1 MVHLCN
7 SLRTLFIFSFFC
19 IISPPQRLLHNN
31 QRLTFYSWSATVKLS
46 KLIFWL
52 YLLCPSAPW
61 VIWASP
67 RTGVREIS
75 NATSK
80 PSIRAQNR
88 KVLCNIR
95 AFRWWCADVSPFWGK
110 RTESGH
116 THTLFALQHAQTMF
130 SVRLP
135 QMSYFCQQCRLNL
148 VFSFGVRANMRRWHD
163 CVIICF
169 WVYVSVYVRDVKEM
183 SRWRERKREGRRDGA
198 GCTRRKLGLMLLH
211 AAAPKHPHS
220 SCWSVCMCVDFL
232 CIDWVS
238 YFNIRKEE
246 PVSKESPDFCWLS
259 TPLYRLSGLVVIL
272 ISIHNVV

>member
-110 RTESGH
+110 RTESGQTH
-116 THTLFALQHAQTMF
+116 THIHTVCIATCTNHVFCPLAPNVLFLPTVQIESCVQFRGKSQHETVA
-130 SVRLP
+130 RLCYHLFL
-135 QMSYFCQQCRLNL
+135 S
-148 VFSFGVRANMRRWHD
+148 
-163 CVIICF
+163 ICF
-169 WVYVSVYVRDVKEM
+169 
-183 SRWRERKREGRRDGA
+183 
-198 GCTRRKLGLMLLH
+198 C
-211 AAAPKHPHS
+211 
-220 SCWSVCMCVDFL
+220 L
-232 CIDWVS
+232 C
-238 YFNIRKEE
+238 
-246 PVSKESPDFCWLS
+246 
-259 TPLYRLSGLVVIL
+259 
-272 ISIHNVV
+272 